1 MIEKKHWRKTLRRSQ
16 IDSLIKYME
25 SIGMVRVYPDLM
37 MDDPDL
43 YYGINGIEANQWI
56 VRIYD
61 NTRDGID
68 YNAATMINH
77 IKITDGKVIT
87 EDADDFYDISNIT
100 KYKIRNMV
108 DLAKRAQYELKER
121 QIHKKLTAIK
131 GDFE

>member
-1 MIEKKHWRKTLRRSQ
+1 MIEKKPWRKTLNRKQ

-25 SIGMVRVYPDLM
+25 SIGMVRVYPDIIN
-37 MDDPDL
+37 DDPDM

-61 NTRDGID
+61 TRDGIK
-68 YNAATMINH
+68 YNAATLISNV
-77 IKITDGKVIT
+77 KITDLKVIT
-87 EDADDFYDISNIT
+87 EAADDFYNISNTT

-108 DLAKRAQYELKER
+108 DWARRAQYELKEI
-121 QIHKKLTAIK
+121 QIHNKLSAIK

>member
-1 MIEKKHWRKTLRRSQ
+1 MHWRKTLRKSQ

-25 SIGMVRVYPDLM
+25 SIGMIRVYPDALI
-37 MDDPDL
+37 DDPDM

-61 NTRDGID
+61 TRDGIN
-68 YNAATMINH
+68 YNAATLINRV
-77 IKITDGKVIT
+77 KISDEKIIT
-87 EDADDFYDISNIT
+87 EDADDFYDISNTT
-100 KYKIRNMV
+100 KYKIRYMV
-108 DLAKRAQYELKER
+108 DWAKQARYEIKER